1 MAKDDY
7 AKNLKEVGTTYLYLF
22 VIVIILFRWIFSIIK
37 FILTIIPRFIRWIF
51 RLPKKNK
58 TSKITNPIKEI
69 AMLNTAPAPKSKN
82 VDRLDLLGLEEY
94 QKDLVKSGEQYEHNF
109 EEEDMDE
116 DDYFHDDA

>member
-1 MAKDDY
+1 MAKESYDQ
-7 AKNLKEVGTTYLYLF
+7 NLKDVGKTYLYLF
-22 VIVIILFRWIFSIIK
+22 VILIILIRWIFSIIV

-58 TSKITNPIKEI
+58 ARITNPIKEI
-69 AMLNTAPAPKSKN
+69 AMLSTSPAPKVVKE
-82 VDRLDLLGLEEY
+82 DELDLLGLEDY
-94 QKDLVKSGEQYEHNF
+94 QKDLVKEGKQYSHNF